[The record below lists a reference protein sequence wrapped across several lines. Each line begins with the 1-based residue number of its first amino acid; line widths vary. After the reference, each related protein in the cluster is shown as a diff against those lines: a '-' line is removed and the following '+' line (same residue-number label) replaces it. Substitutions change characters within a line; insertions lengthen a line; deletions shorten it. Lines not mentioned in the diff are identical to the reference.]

1 MKKNIVQKRSQRIRR
16 KLKMVN
22 KDRYRL
28 SIYKSSKNLSAQI
41 IDDKNHKTIASA
53 SSVEKKIRENKKND
67 LPINIAQLLF
77 ERASEKKITKVYL
90 DRGKYKYHGKIKK
103 FADTL
108 RKNGLVF

>member
-1 MKKNIVQKRSQRIRR
+1 MKKSIVQKRSQRIRR

-22 KDRYRL
+22 KNRYRL

-53 SSVEKKIRENKKND
+53 SSVEKKIKENKKND

-90 DRGKYKYHGKIKK
+90 DRGKYRYHGKIKK

>member
-1 MKKNIVQKRSQRIRR
+1 
-16 KLKMVN
+16 MVN
-22 KDRYRL
+22 KNRYRL

-53 SSVEKKIRENKKND
+53 SSVEKKIKENKKND

-90 DRGKYKYHGKIKK
+90 DRGKYRYHGKIKK

>member
-77 ERASEKKITKVYL
+77 ERATEKKITKVYL